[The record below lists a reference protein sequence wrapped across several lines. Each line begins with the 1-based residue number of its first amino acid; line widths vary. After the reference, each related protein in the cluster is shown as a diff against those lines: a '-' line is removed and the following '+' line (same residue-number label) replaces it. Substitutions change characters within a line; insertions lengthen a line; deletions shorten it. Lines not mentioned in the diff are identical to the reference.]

1 MAPRLHFLS
10 YDTARGLHHA
20 GTGFA
25 HFYGA
30 RRQHADRAVDRVG
43 RGHLAKACTATV
55 SNARPTQRST
65 VVVAV
70 SKVAA
75 GAVVT
80 TTAHYKTTISTKTAS
95 ANSRG
100 AAALPYLISRATHG
114 FRVVI
119 GVTAAKGSARWVC
132 STSFTTR

>member
-1 MAPRLHFLS
+1 MRVPALLISTALGVSMLIAPS
-10 YDTARGLHHA
+10 TASA
-20 GTGFA
+20 AATSP
-25 HFYGA
+25 
-30 RRQHADRAVDRVG
+30 
-43 RGHLAKACTATV
+43 KACTATV

-114 FRVVI
+114 FLVVI